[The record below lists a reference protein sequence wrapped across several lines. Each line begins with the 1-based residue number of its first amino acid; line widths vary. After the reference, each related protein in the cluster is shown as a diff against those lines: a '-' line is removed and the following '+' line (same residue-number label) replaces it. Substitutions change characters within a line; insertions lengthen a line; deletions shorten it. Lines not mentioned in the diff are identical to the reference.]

1 MNLPFKP
8 QDLVQAELPS
18 GAKVLALSYRKLPLL
33 YVVLMLRRGAE
44 GDPEGEEGLADL
56 TAEALTFGTREKG
69 PEELVL
75 AVERLGASFSA
86 SSGWDGSFLQLSGLS
101 EDLEELVELA
111 REIYLEPSFP
121 PEEVQRA
128 VERRVARLVKSRDEA
143 ERVADELI
151 WKEAM
156 EGTPYAHPT
165 YGTLSSVNGLNR
177 EKVQGFYSDN
187 YTPKDT
193 VLLLLG
199 NEDPEALLDR
209 GKGVLEGWQSSS
221 APSPPKGMPS
231 ASQGRK
237 IILVDRPDLT
247 QSQIRIAFCGLSR
260 KDGRYLAFKV
270 MNYILGGG
278 GFSSRLMQRVR
289 SERGYTYGI
298 RSTFHPLGI
307 PGPLIISTFTPTES
321 TASAFE
327 EVLRMVEEFSRE
339 GPGEEELQEAKS
351 YYRGNF
357 PLRLETPT
365 QLAKEVLELE
375 LYGLPLE
382 ELSSFPER
390 VGEVKAEEVIAVAR
404 EFLSLDAFRA
414 VVIGRVEA
422 FEEAFKGLGS
432 VEVRSFEDVSA

>member
-1 MNLPFKP
+1 MSLPFKP

-18 GAKVLALSYRKLPLL
+18 GVKVLALSYRKLPLL

-165 YGTLSSVNGLNR
+165 YGTLSSV
-177 EKVQGFYSDN
+177 K
-187 YTPKDT
+187 
-193 VLLLLG
+193 
-199 NEDPEALLDR
+199 
-209 GKGVLEGWQSSS
+209 
-221 APSPPKGMPS
+221 
-231 ASQGRK
+231 
-237 IILVDRPDLT
+237 
-247 QSQIRIAFCGLSR
+247 
-260 KDGRYLAFKV
+260 
-270 MNYILGGG
+270 
-278 GFSSRLMQRVR
+278 
-289 SERGYTYGI
+289 
-298 RSTFHPLGI
+298 
-307 PGPLIISTFTPTES
+307 
-321 TASAFE
+321 
-327 EVLRMVEEFSRE
+327 
-339 GPGEEELQEAKS
+339 
-351 YYRGNF
+351 
-357 PLRLETPT
+357 
-365 QLAKEVLELE
+365 
-375 LYGLPLE
+375 
-382 ELSSFPER
+382 
-390 VGEVKAEEVIAVAR
+390 
-404 EFLSLDAFRA
+404 
-414 VVIGRVEA
+414 
-422 FEEAFKGLGS
+422 
-432 VEVRSFEDVSA
+432 